1 MWLSCSA
8 FFHQYMRVY
17 GLATFG
23 QKYDKTG
30 ALIRQCKSLSRARAA
45 ASSLGSQMLLTRD
58 ARLPRTGQV

>member
-30 ALIRQCKSLSRARAA
+30 ALIRQCESLSRARATT
-45 ASSLGSQMLLTRD
+45 ASPGSQTLLTRD
-58 ARLPRTGQV
+58 ARLPRAGQV